1 MRNALIAVLLFSG
14 LALAQTQNSDR
25 KLVEQD
31 SEARKAAPPNMVTI
45 PAGTKFLLVLKQS
58 IWTKNAKENDPVFAA
73 TNFPV
78 VVDGRTV
85 VPVGTYVQ
93 GVISQVKRP
102 GKVKGRAE
110 LLVHFTSLIYPSGY
124 TVLLPGAVDAA
135 PDVDGKITGKE
146 GNVEGAGGKGKDAG
160 TVATSAG
167 TGAVIGSM
175 ADRSLKG
182 AGVGGLAGA
191 AVGMATVLFTRGPEL
206 KIESGT
212 TVDMVLERPITID
225 RTRIRYNE

>member
-1 MRNALIAVLLFSG
+1 MRNALIAVLLFSCF
-14 LALAQTQNSDR
+14 ASAQQNPSDR
-25 KLVEQD
+25 KLIDQNGETRKTS
-31 SEARKAAPPNMVTI
+31 SENLVTI

-58 IWTKNAKENDPVFAA
+58 IWTKNAKENDAVFAA

-124 TVLLPGAVDAA
+124 TVLLPGAVDSA
-135 PDVDGKITGKE
+135 PDVDGKVTGKE

-160 TVATSAG
+160 TVASSAG
-167 TGAVIGSM
+167 TGALIGSL
-175 ADRSLKG
+175 ASRSAKG
-182 AGVGGLAGA
+182 AGIGGLAGA
-191 AVGMATVLFTRGPEL
+191 AVGLGSVLFTRGPDL

-212 TVDMVLERPITID
+212 TVDMVLERPVTVD
-225 RTRIRYNE
+225 RSRIRFSE